1 MRQMLL
7 AATALA
13 MLSGGAAYA
22 QTSTSGSNSQSSAT
36 NSSASQSS
44 STSNP
49 RVNVIGT
56 SMGNGTSSSVSG
68 SRATANTQSRSQSS
82 AVGNRSNITV
92 NTYAG
97 IDGSGSS
104 SSGTRASAGGASG
117 GSPSDP
123 SAAGGDPAYSINYS
137 GGYSVR
143 NVPEV
148 IAPNVVGGNPC
159 AIGAS
164 GGLAVSGFGISG
176 GATWADKQ
184 CERRQQA
191 ALLFNIGKQRAAVEL
206 MCQDDNVRVALRV
219 SGEPCT
225 ADQAI
230 AQKPATIAAALL
242 VPAVA
247 APVAAVATP
256 VAAQNGR
263 PEWCYTASEAER
275 RRHAECDVRS

>member
-1 MRQMLL
+1 
-7 AATALA
+7 
-13 MLSGGAAYA
+13 
-22 QTSTSGSNSQSSAT
+22 
-36 NSSASQSS
+36 
-44 STSNP
+44 
-49 RVNVIGT
+49 
-56 SMGNGTSSSVSG
+56 MGNGTSSSVSG
-68 SRATANTQSRSQSS
+68 SRAIANTQSRSQSS

-97 IDGSGSS
+97 IDGSGSG
-104 SSGTRASAGGASG
+104 SSGARPSAGGTSS

-123 SAAGGDPAYSINYS
+123 GAAGGDPAYSINYS

-191 ALLFNIGKQRAAVEL
+191 ALLFNIGKQKAAVEL
-206 MCQDDNVRVALRV
+206 MCQDENVRLALRV
-219 SGEPCT
+219 SGEACT
-225 ADQAI
+225 ADQAV
-230 AQKPATIAAALL
+230 AQQPVTVAAAPLAPAT
-242 VPAVA
+242 A
-247 APVAAVATP
+247 APVAPVGTP
-256 VAAQNGR
+256 VTAQKDR
-263 PEWCYTASEAER
+263 PEWCYTASAAET